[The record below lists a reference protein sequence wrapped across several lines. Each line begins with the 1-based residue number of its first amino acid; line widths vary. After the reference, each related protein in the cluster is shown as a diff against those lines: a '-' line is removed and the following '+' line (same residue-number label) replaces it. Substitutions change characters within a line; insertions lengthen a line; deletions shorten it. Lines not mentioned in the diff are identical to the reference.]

1 MIWIATLYAVA
12 IAGVIAFQI
21 ALIAGAP
28 WGHLTQGG
36 QVQGALPKS
45 SRVIAAV
52 SIPINLCMALAI
64 LSAAGFWPNWPV
76 WTSWAALVLHGVVA
90 VLNCITPSRAERRLW
105 APVTLIILLSAVL
118 IVLVPL

>member
-45 SRVIAAV
+45 GRVIAV
-52 SIPINLCMALAI
+52 ISIPINLCMALAI
-64 LSAAGFWPNWPV
+64 LSAAGFWPNWPA
-76 WTSWAALVLHGVVA
+76 WTSWAALALHGVVA

-105 APVTLIILLSAVL
+105 APVTLIILLCAVL

>member
-45 SRVIAAV
+45 ARLIAVI
-52 SIPINLCMALAI
+52 SIPINLCMAMGI
-64 LSAAGFWPNWPV
+64 LSAAGFWPNWPA
-76 WTSWAALVLHGVVA
+76 WTSWAALVLHAVVA
-90 VLNCITPSRAERRLW
+90 VLNCITPSREERRLW
-105 APVTLIILLSAVL
+105 APVTLIILLCAVL
-118 IVLVPL
+118 IVVVPL

>member
-45 SRVIAAV
+45 GRVIAV
-52 SIPINLCMALAI
+52 ISIPINLCMALAI
-64 LSAAGFWPNWPV
+64 LSAAGFWPNWPM
-76 WTSWAALVLHGVVA
+76 WTSWIAWVLHGVVA

-105 APVTLIILLSAVL
+105 APVTLITVLCAVL